1 MMNGYD
7 KQEAFEFIVG
17 RIHAKEHPTLAGRLK
32 ELICQA
38 IDADMAYM
46 HDTDVLDEDGNAGEG
61 YYEDD
66 EAFEFIVETLAEQNE
81 LTGEEAVKMASLI
94 AEYMDLQQAYL
105 ERKGLVDWE

>member
-7 KQEAFEFIVG
+7 KQEAVAFILK
-17 RIHAKEHPTLAGRLK
+17 RIPARDHPELAGQM
-32 ELICQA
+32 ETLISQA

-46 HDTDVLDEDGNAGEG
+46 HGADVLDEDGNAGDG

-66 EAFEFIVETLAEQNE
+66 EAFEFIVETLAANNA
-81 LTGEEAVKMASLI
+81 LSGEEAVKMASLI
-94 AEYMDLQQAYL
+94 ADYMDQQQAYL

>member
-7 KQEAFEFIVG
+7 KQEAVAYITA
-17 RIHAKEHPTLAGRLK
+17 RIHEKDHPSLAG
-32 ELICQA
+32 LIESLIAQA

-46 HDTDVLDEDGNAGEG
+46 HATGVLDEEGNAGES

-66 EAFEFIVETLAEQNE
+66 EAFEAIVEALVEAGNLSAEQ
-81 LTGEEAVKMASLI
+81 AVKVAALV

-105 ERKGLVDWE
+105 EKKGLVEWE

>member
-7 KQEAFEFIVG
+7 KQEALGFIVA
-17 RIHAKEHPTLAGRLK
+17 RIREKDHPSLAGQI
-32 ELICQA
+32 EALIAQA

-46 HDTDVLDEDGNAGEG
+46 HASGVLDEEGYAGEG

-66 EAFEFIVETLAEQNE
+66 EAFEAIVETLAANNE
-81 LTGEEAVKMASLI
+81 LSGEQAVKVASLV

-105 ERKGLVDWE
+105 EHKGLVDWE

>member
-7 KQEAFEFIVG
+7 KQEAVAYITA
-17 RIHAKEHPTLAGRLK
+17 RIHEKDHPSLAG
-32 ELICQA
+32 LIESLIAQA

-46 HDTDVLDEDGNAGEG
+46 HAAGVLDEEGNAGES

-66 EAFEFIVETLAEQNE
+66 EAFEQIVEALAANNDFDPEQ
-81 LTGEEAVKMASLI
+81 AVKAASLV

-105 ERKGLVDWE
+105 EYKGLVDWE